1 MKFDSQLNLL
11 DHFTPYDWEYMD
23 CNDAD
28 LASGGLLLI
37 PGTTEALAGGK
48 TGKLYLV
55 NTTDLGGEQA
65 NDAGATQTLW
75 FEPDLAAPYSHSC
88 TDTRAMSGR
97 RMLIRMKSSGLPLT
111 LTGQCISAL
120 PRRCRRF
127 QVRCVR
133 SRTTDN

>member
-1 MKFDSQLNLL
+1 MSPNLNGEGTYGSAGGVWMGGGGPAADSSGNIYVTTGNGPFNVAQGSYGESVMKFDSQLNLL

-55 NTTDLGGEQA
+55 NTTG
-65 NDAGATQTLW
+65 
-75 FEPDLAAPYSHSC
+75 
-88 TDTRAMSGR
+88 
-97 RMLIRMKSSGLPLT
+97 
-111 LTGQCISAL
+111 
-120 PRRCRRF
+120 PRRGTSQRRGSDPDAL
-127 QVRCVR
+127 VR
-133 SRTTDN
+133 T